1 MEVRNNE
8 VEYSKMEDYEVIEHI
23 GRGAFGAA
31 FLVHHKF
38 EKRKYVMKK
47 IRLAKQTEKFK
58 RTAHQEMNLIAK
70 LDNPYIVEYKDA
82 WVEKDSFV
90 CIVTSYCE
98 GGDMAEI
105 IRKARGIFFPEE
117 RLCKW
122 LTQLLLALDYLH
134 SNRVLHRDLKCS
146 NIFLTKDDE
155 IRLGD
160 FGLAKLLN
168 KDDLA
173 SSIVGTPTYMC
184 PELLADIPYG
194 YKSDIWSLGCCMFEI
209 AAHMLAFR
217 ALDMPGLINKINRS
231 TVSPLPTI
239 YSSTLKRLIKS
250 MLRKSPEHRPT
261 AAELLR
267 HPHLQ
272 PYLAKCRNL
281 PPAFVS
287 VVSNKEAKHSNEST
301 SKPTLG
307 KDQRLLKEIRQA
319 KKQDKV
325 AAVDGNV
332 HELKGESPNTC
343 KIKKINLQSMKVENP
358 ENERFQSISVK
369 KSGSTNS
376 RSSTRSTLTD
386 QHEADTKEFLA
397 ETYNIIEGTDQEKH
411 KPTDHR
417 PIESKK
423 DAKSQP
429 EEQKKCTLKKP
440 GIPKPYNE
448 VAAKAIDHLSTNR
461 DTEKHDGHERAA
473 SETSVMATLNLLQ
486 GKNNVGIGMSNERAE
501 ALESLLEFCAEL
513 LKHEKIEE
521 LAGVL
526 KPFGE
531 EAVSS
536 RETAIWLTKGLMN
549 LQNQGEET
557 ESA

>member
-1 MEVRNNE
+1 
-8 VEYSKMEDYEVIEHI
+8 
-23 GRGAFGAA
+23 
-31 FLVHHKF
+31 
-38 EKRKYVMKK
+38 
-47 IRLAKQTEKFK
+47 
-58 RTAHQEMNLIAK
+58 
-70 LDNPYIVEYKDA
+70 
-82 WVEKDSFV
+82 
-90 CIVTSYCE
+90 
-98 GGDMAEI
+98 
-105 IRKARGIFFPEE
+105 
-117 RLCKW
+117 
-122 LTQLLLALDYLH
+122 
-134 SNRVLHRDLKCS
+134 
-146 NIFLTKDDE
+146 
-155 IRLGD
+155 
-160 FGLAKLLN
+160 
-168 KDDLA
+168 
-173 SSIVGTPTYMC
+173 MC

-209 AAHMLAFR
+209 AAHMPAFR
-217 ALDMPGLINKINRS
+217 APDMPGLINKINRS

-287 VVSNKEAKHSNEST
+287 VVSDKEAKHTNEST
-301 SKPTLG
+301 SKPTLR
-307 KDQRLLKEIRQA
+307 KDQRLPKEIRQA

-325 AAVDGNV
+325 VAVEKV
-332 HELKGESPNTC
+332 HQLKGEAPNTC
-343 KIKKINLQSMKVENP
+343 KIKKNNLQIKKVENS
-358 ENERFQSISVK
+358 ENERRQSISVK

-386 QHEADTKEFLA
+386 QHEADTKEFVA
-397 ETYNIIEGTDQEKH
+397 EAYNITEGNAGTDQEKH
-411 KPTDHR
+411 KPTVHR

-429 EEQKKCTLKKP
+429 EEQNKRTLKKP

-448 VAAKAIDHLSTNR
+448 VAAKAIDHLCTNR
-461 DTEKHDGHERAA
+461 DTEKHDGHKRAA

-486 GKNNVGIGMSNERAE
+486 GKNNVGISMSNERAE

-536 RETAIWLTKGLMN
+536 RETAIWLSKGLMN
-549 LQNQGEET
+549 LQNQAEEAK
-557 ESA
+557 SA